1 MSWLQLSFEATRDDA
16 QRLSDALEEAG
27 ALSVSLEGTD
37 AEPLFETDWNNTAP
51 VWKQARVLALFAEDT
66 DMPAALQMVAALL
79 SLPTVPP
86 YQSETVADQDWVR
99 VWMERWRPIHF
110 GGSPGGANLWVV
122 PSWLAPPDATA
133 ANIILDPGMA
143 FGTGT
148 HATTA
153 MCLTWLAQHPP
164 RDQSVI
170 DYGCGSGIL
179 AIAALKLGARSALGV
194 DTDPQ
199 ALTVSAENAQRNGV
213 TDQLNLCLPDGVPN
227 AASADVV
234 LANILAPALVAL
246 APLLTRL
253 TKARGRLLLSG
264 LLAHQADEVEAAYAK
279 EFALERVV
287 TDDWALLVGLK
298 RS

>member
-1 MSWLQLSFEATRDDA
+1 MPWLQLSFEATRDDA

-27 ALSVSLEGTD
+27 AVSVSLEGAD
-37 AEPLFETDWNNTAP
+37 AEPLFETDWNDTTP
-51 VWKQARVLALFAEDT
+51 VWKRARVLALFTEDT
-66 DMPAALQMVAALL
+66 DVTAAMQMVAVLL
-79 SLPTVPP
+79 TLPAAPS

-99 VWMERWRPIHF
+99 VWMERWRPMRF
-110 GGSPGGANLWVV
+110 GGSPGGTNLWVV
-122 PSWLAPPDATA
+122 PSWLAPPDPNA

-164 RDQSVI
+164 REQSVI

-179 AIAALKLGARSALGV
+179 AIAALKLGARSALGI

-199 ALTVSAENAQRNGV
+199 ALTVSTENAERNSV
-213 TDQLNLCLPDGVPN
+213 TDRLVLCLPEAMPIE
-227 AASADVV
+227 ASADVV

-246 APLLTRL
+246 AVRLTALTRPL
-253 TKARGRLLLSG
+253 GTVLLSG
-264 LLAHQADEVEAAYAK
+264 LLAHQADEVQAAYAQD
-279 EFALERVV
+279 FSFERVV
-287 TDDWALLVGLK
+287 TDDWALLVGHK